1 MNLKILLDSNRRE
14 MEISPM
20 HNIHHKKRWFHCIK
34 GKYSSSKKKD
44 CSIFSLVNVTF
55 SFLLITSL
63 IVFFIGCFFQQRGRV
78 RYYTLSYTPKR
89 VLSSS
94 SMTRKPRSLRIE
106 RVEVPR
112 LFDRTNIIYRE
123 SPQEI
128 QFYPQYQ
135 WAVQPSDMITDTIEK
150 HIISSNLFTDISREF
165 LDFRPEYRFEC
176 SIQALERFNAK
187 NTWFGHLSMIMRLIN
202 VADGKQV
209 WQHSFDERRRVTRP
223 EMVYTVQ
230 ALTQIIE
237 TQMDVVINNLNSY
250 FVAVDGDSTSSTLV
264 AETKS
269 VDGDKIEGI
278 TLDKDSYTFIPVRG
292 TSTVLDTTK
301 TEE

>member
-1 MNLKILLDSNRRE
+1 MHKIL
-14 MEISPM
+14 
-20 HNIHHKKRWFHCIK
+20 HKKRWLYCTK
-34 GKYSSSKKKD
+34 GEPSSNKKQSKPV
-44 CSIFSLVNVTF
+44 SSLAYVLFSLLF
-55 SFLLITSL
+55 ITAL
-63 IVFFIGCFFQQRGRV
+63 IVCLMGCARQRQRV

-128 QFYPQYQ
+128 QFYLQYQ

-165 LDFRPEYRFEC
+165 LDFRPEYRLEC

-230 ALTQIIE
+230 ALTQILE
-237 TQMDVVINNLNSY
+237 TQMDVVVDNLNS
-250 FVAVDGDSTSSTLV
+250 FFMVVDGDSLSSTLIV
-264 AETKS
+264 ETES
-269 VDGDKIEGI
+269 GSDEKIYEGI
-278 TLDKDSYTFIPVRG
+278 ILDIDSYALEPIRG
-292 TSTVLDTTK
+292 TTTVLDTTK

>member
-1 MNLKILLDSNRRE
+1 M
-14 MEISPM
+14 
-20 HNIHHKKRWFHCIK
+20 
-34 GKYSSSKKKD
+34 SKKQD
-44 CSIFSLVNVTF
+44 RSIFSLVNVMF
-55 SFLLITSL
+55 SFLLITTL
-63 IVFFIGCFFQQRGRV
+63 IVFLTGCAQQRRRV

-89 VLSSS
+89 LVSSS
-94 SMTRKPRSLRIE
+94 SMTRKLRSLRIE

-128 QFYPQYQ
+128 QFYPQFL

-150 HIISSNLFTDISREF
+150 HIINSNIFTDVSREF
-165 LDFRPEYRFEC
+165 LDFRPDYRLEC
-176 SIQALERFNAK
+176 SVHALERFNAK
-187 NTWFGHLSMIMRLIN
+187 NTWFGHIAMIIRLIH

-230 ALTQIIE
+230 ALTQILE
-237 TQMDVVINNLNSY
+237 TQMDVVVDNLNSY
-250 FVAVDGDSTSSTLV
+250 FIAVDGDSLSYTLV
-264 AETKS
+264 AGTES
-269 VDGDKIEGI
+269 GDGDKIEGI
-278 TLDKDSYTFIPVRG
+278 TLDKDSYILMPVRG